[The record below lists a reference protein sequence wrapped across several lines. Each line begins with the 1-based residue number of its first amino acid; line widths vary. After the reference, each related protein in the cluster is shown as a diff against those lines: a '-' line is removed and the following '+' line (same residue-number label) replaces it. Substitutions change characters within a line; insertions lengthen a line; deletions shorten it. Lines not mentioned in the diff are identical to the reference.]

1 MTPHLAKTKAQ
12 LELLGWPF
20 IGIELKDGSKYF
32 GRVSKFTQHK
42 IYFKDKAG
50 DELDVPRRII
60 ERALLL
66 IEGGEVDGGSAT
78 VYKENKSRS
87 KQGSK

>member
-1 MTPHLAKTKAQ
+1 MTQPTLAKTKAQ
-12 LELLGWPF
+12 LEVLGWPF

-32 GRVSKFTQHK
+32 GRVSKFTVHK
-42 IYFKDKAG
+42 IYFIDHNG

-66 IEGGEVDGGSAT
+66 IDGGETDGGAT
-78 VYKENKSRS
+78 AVCKTHRPE
-87 KQGSK
+87 G